1 MKQPVI
7 VMTTLL
13 ALLFGVLSPAFSGQ
27 SSAAIPTRP
36 HSTSLHTNAPPRAF
50 DKTRFLAHLA
60 VAAFL
65 IHYTYKKYQQG
76 LLTRQHMGTLIKAAV
91 ALGVAY
97 HEMKAAYGI
106 AQGSNSRTLKL
117 LISPINGLASSF
129 SALSTKLRHGDTS
142 GLSAANSQENALQSV
157 AGHTG
162 YGFKDQAPSGFSNF

>member
-7 VMTTLL
+7 VTTMLL
-13 ALLFGVLSPAFSGQ
+13 ALLSGVLSPAFSGQ

-76 LLTRQHMGTLIKAAV
+76 LLIGSLLTAVMKIHRGGCPVLARATQATAATPVVGAAWTTL
-91 ALGVAY
+91 
-97 HEMKAAYGI
+97 
-106 AQGSNSRTLKL
+106 
-117 LISPINGLASSF
+117 SS
-129 SALSTKLRHGDTS
+129 SAT
-142 GLSAANSQENALQSV
+142 A
-157 AGHTG
+157 
-162 YGFKDQAPSGFSNF
+162 